1 VCHQL
6 KVCVADVWHTIY
18 TLCFAW
24 ESIRRARLRSKPKIV
39 KLWCPTW
46 SLGFRFRLEK
56 YFQVYVDFH
65 FVTYRLGFVNISEHL
80 ARSGYKS
87 LIKSQ
92 NEAHNLRR
100 SQHCACWGYYPRL
113 SEGGSNPNK
122 KLPHM
127 ERLSRRFNMAE
138 HRYTWKD
145 CQGDLTSLNTVNFCT
160 WSRPYQR
167 ETFEPSS
174 PGFILEKKGCFLALH
189 TIPLIVHTP
198 CVVTM
203 CGKEGGGGQECTG
216 SLICIYDPF
225 DCTHTVSEKGG
236 KKNRDT
242 GSIVCV
248 NSPLHCTHTL
258 CFACARKK
266 KRLQDHLQR
275 PWPLSRTRNSHP
287 RVTPAPPSPSKGPA
301 TLLKTRS

>member
-127 ERLSRRFNMAE
+127 ERLPRRFNMAE

-203 CGKEGGGGQECTG
+203 CGKEGGGGRVFRVIKMYLRPLWLYTYCQWERG
-216 SLICIYDPF
+216 
-225 DCTHTVSEKGG
+225 EKKQGYRL
-236 KKNRDT
+236 NC
-242 GSIVCV
+242 VCKQ
-248 NSPLHCTHTL
+248 PLALYTHTL
-258 CFACARKK
+258 LCVCKK
-266 KRLQDHLQR
+266 KEEI
-275 PWPLSRTRNSHP
+275 TRSSTTSL
-287 RVTPAPPSPSKGPA
+287 TPVKNAKFSPPSNSGPP
-301 TLLKTRS
+301 LPL